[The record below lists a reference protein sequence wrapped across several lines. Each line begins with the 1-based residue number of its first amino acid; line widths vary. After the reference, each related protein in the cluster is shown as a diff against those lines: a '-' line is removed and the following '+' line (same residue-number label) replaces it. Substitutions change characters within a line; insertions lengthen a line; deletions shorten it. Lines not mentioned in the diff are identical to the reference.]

1 MIKHIMIFAILLLL
15 SGCKHFENQVPK
27 KSELLEKELQNIDW
41 TDVDEFPSVAEC
53 DSLPNKEARRICFID
68 YLIKAI
74 QDRMAS
80 DTITIRYPQLDT
92 INVKVTV
99 FPDSTVIFEPEI
111 GDNVY
116 KPQLIDSLIRSR
128 LADFPKVSP
137 ALKRGMP
144 VKTQFKL
151 PVILNIQEN

>member
-1 MIKHIMIFAILLLL
+1 MIFAILLLL

-53 DSLPNKEARRICFID
+53 DSLPNKEVRRICFID